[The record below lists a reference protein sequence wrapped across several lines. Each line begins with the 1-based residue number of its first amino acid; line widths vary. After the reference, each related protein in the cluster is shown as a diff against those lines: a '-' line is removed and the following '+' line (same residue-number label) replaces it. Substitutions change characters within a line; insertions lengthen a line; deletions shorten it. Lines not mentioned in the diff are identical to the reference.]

1 MGTSM
6 GIKLFILIK
15 MQTLK
20 KTLSVPFR
28 YMDEIQLQQGKILQ
42 GILVFVSK

>member
-15 MQTLK
+15 MQILK
-20 KTLSVPFR
+20 KRFSVLFR
-28 YMDEIQLQQGKILQ
+28 YVDEIQLQQGKIIQ
-42 GILVFVSK
+42 GILVLISK